1 MGNGTGLQMGEEF
14 AGLDFNS
21 KRLEKRFARTTE
33 TLAGQPGK
41 SIWPGSENRA
51 EASET
56 KFPQQ
61 YTECLA
67 TGTWTGKKRC
77 GRIARRPSNGWRG
90 AEGPYR
96 RRRTQPA

>member
-1 MGNGTGLQMGEEF
+1 MENGTGLQMGEEF
-14 AGLDFNS
+14 AGLDFNP
-21 KRLEKRFARTTE
+21 KRLEKRFTRTME

-61 YTECLA
+61 YTECWA
-67 TGTWTGKKRC
+67 TGTWTGKKYCWHTVKRL
-77 GRIARRPSNGWRG
+77 SNGCCSTEGLYWRCK
-90 AEGPYR
+90 
-96 RRRTQPA
+96 TQPA